1 MSATQAELVRKSFRD
16 FVLRNGGVELSS
28 LMLETTLIRD
38 GAYCGRKFT
47 LSGYSIIWFIDEQQ
61 IKLFGQNGSLLQSMS
76 LQDFCMGIPSIP
88 IPATAQPEIAD
99 PQEIRRAA

>member
-1 MSATQAELVRKSFRD
+1 MSSTQAEMVRKSFRD
-16 FVLRNGGVELSS
+16 FVLRNGGDESSS

-38 GAYCGRKFT
+38 GAYCGRKFS

-61 IKLFGQNGSLLQSMS
+61 IKLFGQNGSLLQSMP
-76 LQDFCMGIPSIP
+76 LRDFFSGIPATA
-88 IPATAQPEIAD
+88 IPATAQSDIAD

>member
-16 FVLRNGGVELSS
+16 FVFRNGGDESSS

-38 GAYCGRKFT
+38 GAYCGRKFS

-61 IKLFGQNGSLLQSMS
+61 IKLFGQSGSLLQSMS
-76 LQDFCMGIPSIP
+76 LRDFFSGIPASA
-88 IPATAQPEIAD
+88 IPATAQPETAD